1 MNNIGIQRR
10 VLIIALLP
18 ATIIAVS
25 LGIYFVVSQLN
36 SLRESLEQ
44 RGISIVRQ
52 LAPASEFGIFS
63 GNQDQLTRLA
73 ASVLQETDVQSV
85 RINDSIGLVHVEVG
99 RVNSEKPGI
108 KFTKSARQ
116 PVSTVSRDGS
126 VLIFEAPI
134 IQSTLAVD
142 DYLELAPSA
151 TPKKASR
158 PIVGAVI
165 VEMSLESTFNSQR
178 EIMLRGAFYT
188 LLGLVFTGLLAMR
201 IGRAVTDPILEI
213 AQGVQKL
220 EKGKL
225 DTYINTGA
233 KGEIKVLES
242 GINSMAAALQG
253 AQENLQDQI
262 HLATSELRSTL
273 QELEQK
279 NAELEIER
287 EKAYDAN
294 QSKSQFLANM
304 SHELRTPLNAIIG
317 YSEMLEEEL
326 HEVNDTKYVDDILK
340 INSAGKHLLSLINDI
355 LDLSKVEAGKMNVFL
370 ETTEIAAIC
379 EYTVATIQPLAERND
394 NKLVLDCPGDIG
406 EMYSDVTKIRQVL
419 FNLLSNACKFTQHG
433 EVTLS
438 VHRVKKPDG
447 DWIDFS
453 VSDTGIGMSA
463 EQMQNLFEAFS
474 QADATISRDY
484 GGTGL
489 GLAICKRFTELMGGK
504 LRAESKPGKGSTFHL
519 QLPAEIKNQAASDV
533 PVVSGVSEL
542 ARYTEDAV
550 SARQGGNQDEDRRKR
565 LSRVLVID
573 DDETVH
579 DMLFRLLS
587 KEGFLVETAD
597 DGESGVQK
605 ARELKPDVIV
615 LDVLMPGMDGWD
627 VLTRLKNNPDT
638 ESIPVVMLTMVDDR
652 SKGYTLGVTDYIYK
666 PVDREKLVT
675 ALTRCVRYGDT
686 APILIVDDDS
696 TQRDMLKRTL
706 EKEGWETIR
715 AHNGRAALEAVRA
728 RMPSIIILDLMMP
741 EMDGF
746 ELIHTLRKNPE
757 TREIPVVVLTAM
769 DLSHADQAMLANNA
783 TEVLKKGA
791 SSRDEVL
798 KIVKDLVQSTMHR
811 DSKKTS

>member
-1 MNNIGIQRR
+1 MNSLGIQRR

-18 ATIIAVS
+18 ATIIAIS

-36 SLRESLEQ
+36 SLRESLEE

-63 GNQDQLTRLA
+63 GNRDQLTRLA
-73 ASVLQETDVQSV
+73 SSVLNESDVQSV
-85 RINDSIGLVHVEVG
+85 RIRDSAALVNVQVG
-99 RVNSEKPGI
+99 RVNSALPES
-108 KFTKSARQ
+108 KSAKSIQQ
-116 PVSTVSRDGS
+116 PLSMVSQDGR

-134 IQSTLAVD
+134 MQSTLAVD
-142 DYLELAPSA
+142 DYQEQSPGAALKRISHPV
-151 TPKKASR
+151 
-158 PIVGAVI
+158 VGMVI
-165 VEMSLESTFNSQR
+165 VEMSLESTFNTQR
-178 EIMLRGAFYT
+178 EIILRGAFYT
-188 LLGLVFTGLLAMR
+188 LVGLVFTGLLAMR
-201 IGRAVTDPILEI
+201 IGRAVSDPILEI

-233 KGEIKVLES
+233 KGEIQVLES

-262 HLATSELRSTL
+262 HLATGELRNTL

-326 HEVNDTKYVDDILK
+326 QEVNDTKYVDDILK

-379 EYTVATIQPLAERND
+379 EYTVATIQPLAERNK
-394 NKLVLDCPGDIG
+394 NRLILDCPTDIG

-438 VHRVKKPDG
+438 VRREKKSDG
-447 DWIDFS
+447 DWIVFS
-453 VSDTGIGMSA
+453 VSDTGIGMS
-463 EQMQNLFEAFS
+463 EKHMQNLFEAFS

-489 GLAICKRFTELMGGK
+489 GLAICKRFTELMGGQ
-504 LRAESKPGKGSTFHL
+504 LTAESKQGKGSMFRL
-519 QLPAEIKNQAASDV
+519 QLPAEIKNQAITSLPIV
-533 PVVSGVSEL
+533 SPVSAL
-542 ARYTEDAV
+542 AKYTEDAV
-550 SARQGGNQDEDRRKR
+550 SARLGSAPGNDRRER

-579 DMLFRLLS
+579 DMLSRLLS
-587 KEGFLVETAD
+587 KEGFLIDIAD
-597 DGESGVQK
+597 DGESGFNK
-605 ARELKPDVIV
+605 ALESKPDVIV

-627 VLTRLKNNPDT
+627 VLTRLKNNPET
-638 ESIPVVMLTMVDDR
+638 ETIPVVMLTMVDDR

-686 APILIVDDDS
+686 APILIVDDDAA
-696 TQRDMLKRTL
+696 QRDMLKRTL
-706 EKEGWETIR
+706 EKDGWETIR
-715 AHNGRAALEAVRA
+715 AHNGRAALEAVRT
-728 RMPSIIILDLMMP
+728 RTPSLIILDLMMP

-746 ELIHTLRKNPE
+746 ELIHTLRKNPD

-769 DLSHADQAMLANNA
+769 DLSRADQAMLANN
-783 TEVLKKGA
+783 TTGILRKGA
-791 SSRDEVL
+791 SSRDELL
-798 KIVKDLVQSTMHR
+798 KIVKDLVQSTTHR
-811 DSKKTS
+811 DPK

>member
-1 MNNIGIQRR
+1 MNNLGIQRR
-10 VLIIALLP
+10 MLIIALLP

-36 SLRESLEQ
+36 SLRDSLEE

-52 LAPASEFGIFS
+52 LAPASEFGMFS
-63 GNQDQLTRLA
+63 GNEDQLTRLA
-73 ASVLQETDVQSV
+73 ASVLQESDVQSV
-85 RINDSIGLVHVEVG
+85 RISDSVGLVHVQLG
-99 RVNSEKPGI
+99 RLNTTLPGFE
-108 KFTKSARQ
+108 FTDSVRQ
-116 PVSTVSRDGS
+116 PVSMISKDGS
-126 VLIFEAPI
+126 VLIFGAPI
-134 IQSTLAVD
+134 VQSTLAVD
-142 DYLELAPSA
+142 DYQERSPAAGS
-151 TPKKASR
+151 KKPVN
-158 PIVGAVI
+158 PILGTVI

-178 EIMLRGAFYT
+178 EIILRGAFYT

-233 KGEIKVLES
+233 TGEIKLLES
-242 GINSMAAALQG
+242 GINSMAATLQG

-262 HLATSELRSTL
+262 HLATGELRNTL

-287 EKAYDAN
+287 EKAYEAN

-326 HEVNDTKYVDDILK
+326 SEVNDTKYVDDILK

-355 LDLSKVEAGKMNVFL
+355 LDLSKIEAGKMNVFL
-370 ETTEIAAIC
+370 ESTEIASIC
-379 EYTVATIQPLAERND
+379 EYTVATIRPLAERN
-394 NKLVLDCPGDIG
+394 NNRLVLDCPSDIG

-438 VHRVKKPDG
+438 ARRESGPGG
-447 DWIDFS
+447 DWIKFS
-453 VSDTGIGMSA
+453 VADTGIGMS
-463 EQMQNLFEAFS
+463 ENQMKNLFEAFS

-489 GLAICKRFTELMGGK
+489 GLAICKRFTELMGGH
-504 LRAESKPGKGSTFHL
+504 LSANSKPGEGSIFLL
-519 QLPAEIKNQAASDV
+519 QLPAEVKNQASTNL
-533 PVVSGVSEL
+533 PIVSS
-542 ARYTEDAV
+542 V
-550 SARQGGNQDEDRRKR
+550 SALEKYAMDAANVRQAGGRENDRRER

-587 KEGFLVETAD
+587 KEGFLVEIAD
-597 DGESGVQK
+597 NGESGMDK
-605 ARELKPDVIV
+605 ALELKPDVIV

-627 VLTRLKNNPDT
+627 VLTRLKNNPET
-638 ESIPVVMLTMVDDR
+638 ASIPVVMLTMVDDR

-675 ALTRCVRYGDT
+675 AITRCVRYGDT
-686 APILIVDDDS
+686 APILIVDDDAS
-696 TQRDMLKRTL
+696 QRDLLKRTL
-706 EKEGWETIR
+706 EKDGWETIR

-728 RMPSIIILDLMMP
+728 RTPSIIILDLMMP

-746 ELIHTLRKNPE
+746 ELINTLRKNPE

-769 DLSHADQAMLANNA
+769 DLSNADQMMLASNV
-783 TEVLKKGA
+783 TEVLRKGA

-798 KIVKDLVQSTMHR
+798 KIVKDLVESTMNR
-811 DSKKTS
+811 GSNKTH

>member
-1 MNNIGIQRR
+1 MNNLGIQRR
-10 VLIIALLP
+10 MLIIALLP

-36 SLRESLEQ
+36 SLRESLEE

-52 LAPASEFGIFS
+52 LAPASEFGMFS
-63 GNQDQLTRLA
+63 GNEDQLTRLA
-73 ASVLQETDVQSV
+73 ASVLQESDVQSV
-85 RINDSIGLVHVEVG
+85 RISDSVGLVHVQLG
-99 RVNSEKPGI
+99 RLNTTLPGFE
-108 KFTKSARQ
+108 FTDSVRQ
-116 PVSTVSRDGS
+116 PVSMISKDGS
-126 VLIFEAPI
+126 VLIFGAPI
-134 IQSTLAVD
+134 VQSTLAVD
-142 DYLELAPSA
+142 DYQERSPAAGS
-151 TPKKASR
+151 KKPVN
-158 PIVGAVI
+158 PILGTVI

-178 EIMLRGAFYT
+178 EIILRGAFYT

-233 KGEIKVLES
+233 TGEIKLLES
-242 GINSMAAALQG
+242 GINSMAATLQG

-262 HLATSELRSTL
+262 HLATGELRNTL

-287 EKAYDAN
+287 EKAYEAN

-326 HEVNDTKYVDDILK
+326 SEVNDTKYVDDILK

-355 LDLSKVEAGKMNVFL
+355 LDLSKIEAGKMNVFL
-370 ETTEIAAIC
+370 ESTEIASIC
-379 EYTVATIQPLAERND
+379 EYTVATIRPLAERN
-394 NKLVLDCPGDIG
+394 NNRLVLDCPSDIG

-438 VHRVKKPDG
+438 ARRESGPDG
-447 DWIDFS
+447 DWIKFS
-453 VSDTGIGMSA
+453 VADTGIGMS
-463 EQMQNLFEAFS
+463 ENQMKNLFEAFS

-489 GLAICKRFTELMGGK
+489 GLAICKRFTELMGGH
-504 LRAESKPGKGSTFHL
+504 LSANSKPGEGSIFLL
-519 QLPAEIKNQAASDV
+519 QLPAEVKNQASTNL
-533 PVVSGVSEL
+533 PIVSS
-542 ARYTEDAV
+542 V
-550 SARQGGNQDEDRRKR
+550 SALEKYAMDAANVRQAGGRENDRRER

-587 KEGFLVETAD
+587 KEGFLVEIAD
-597 DGESGVQK
+597 NGESGMDK
-605 ARELKPDVIV
+605 ALELKPDVIV

-627 VLTRLKNNPDT
+627 VLTRLKNNPET
-638 ESIPVVMLTMVDDR
+638 ASIPVVMLTMVDDR

-675 ALTRCVRYGDT
+675 AITRCVRYGDT
-686 APILIVDDDS
+686 APILIVDDDAS
-696 TQRDMLKRTL
+696 QRDLLKRTL
-706 EKEGWETIR
+706 EKDGWETIR

-728 RMPSIIILDLMMP
+728 RTPSIIILDLMMP

-746 ELIHTLRKNPE
+746 ELINTLRKNPE

-769 DLSHADQAMLANNA
+769 DLSNADQMMLASNV
-783 TEVLKKGA
+783 TEVLRKGA

-798 KIVKDLVQSTMHR
+798 KIVKDLVESTMNR
-811 DSKKTS
+811 GSNKTH

>member
-798 KIVKDLVQSTMHR
+798 KIVNDLVQSTMRR

>member
-1 MNNIGIQRR
+1 MNNLGIQKR

-18 ATIIAVS
+18 AAVIAIS

-36 SLRESLEQ
+36 SLQESLEE

-52 LAPASEFGIFS
+52 LAPASEFGVFS

-73 ASVLQETDVQSV
+73 SSVLQESDVQSV
-85 RINDSIGLVHVEVG
+85 RIDDTSGLVSVQVG
-99 RVNSEKPGI
+99 RVNTPVTGIHFAGSNPRPESKLSENGK
-108 KFTKSARQ
+108 
-116 PVSTVSRDGS
+116 

-134 IQSTLAVD
+134 VQSTLAVD
-142 DYLELAPSA
+142 DYQEQSMESA
-151 TPKKASR
+151 SKKITN
-158 PIVGAVI
+158 PVLGAVI

-178 EIMLRGAFYT
+178 EIILRGAFYT

-213 AQGVQKL
+213 TRGVQEL

-225 DTYINTGA
+225 DIYINTGA
-233 KGEIKVLES
+233 KGEIRLLES

-262 HLATSELRSTL
+262 HLATSELRNTL

-279 NAELEIER
+279 NTELEVER
-287 EKAYDAN
+287 EKAQEAN

-326 HEVNDTKYVDDILK
+326 EEVNDTKYVDDILK

-370 ETTEIAAIC
+370 ETTEVNAIC
-379 EYTVATIQPLAERND
+379 DYTVATIKPLADRND
-394 NKLVLDCPGDIG
+394 NKLILECPEDIG

-438 VHRVKKPDG
+438 ANREKG
-447 DWIDFS
+447 NGGEWINF
-453 VSDTGIGMSA
+453 VVADTGIGMSE
-463 EQMQNLFEAFS
+463 EQMEKLFEAFS
-474 QADATISRDY
+474 QADASISRDY

-489 GLAICKRFTELMGGK
+489 GLAICKKFTELLGGQ
-504 LRAESKPGKGSTFHL
+504 LVAESRPGKGSVFRL
-519 QLPAEIKNQAASDV
+519 SLPTEVKIQGGKSLAPVSQAVTAANYAAEAAIV
-533 PVVSGVSEL
+533 
-542 ARYTEDAV
+542 
-550 SARQGGNQDEDRRKR
+550 RQGIVGNQDRREHI
-565 LSRVLVID
+565 SRVLVID

-579 DMLFRLLS
+579 DMLSRLLS
-587 KEGFLVETAD
+587 KEGFLVDIAD
-597 DGESGVQK
+597 NGEEGISK
-605 ARELKPDVIV
+605 ALELKPDVIV

-627 VLTRLKNNPDT
+627 VLTRLKNDPNT

-652 SKGYTLGVTDYIYK
+652 SKGYMLGVTDYIYK
-666 PVDREKLVT
+666 PVDREKLVA

-686 APILIVDDDS
+686 APVLIVDDDAG
-696 TQRDMLKRTL
+696 QRDLLKRTL
-706 EKEGWETIR
+706 EKDGWETIR
-715 AHNGRAALEAVRA
+715 AHNGRAALEAVRS
-728 RMPSIIILDLMMP
+728 RKPSLIILDLMMP

-746 ELIHTLRKNPE
+746 ELIHALRKNPD

-769 DLSHADQAMLANNA
+769 DLSNADRAMLASSK
-783 TEVLKKGA
+783 TEILKKGA
-791 SSRDEVL
+791 SSRDEML
-798 KIVKDLVQSTMHR
+798 KIVKDLVQSTAHR
-811 DSKKTS
+811 DSD

>member
-1 MNNIGIQRR
+1 MNNLGIQRR
-10 VLIIALLP
+10 VLIIALFP

-36 SLRESLEQ
+36 SLRESLEE

-52 LAPASEFGIFS
+52 LAPASEFGLFS
-63 GNQDQLTRLA
+63 GNEDQLTRLA
-73 ASVLQETDVQSV
+73 ASVLQESDVQSV
-85 RINDSIGLVHVEVG
+85 RISDSTGLVNVQLG
-99 RVNSEKPGI
+99 RVNSSLPGF
-108 KFTKSARQ
+108 KFTGDAHQ
-116 PVSTVSRDGS
+116 PVSMVSSDGS

-142 DYLELAPSA
+142 DYQEHSNVENS
-151 TPKKASR
+151 KKVDH
-158 PIVGAVI
+158 PILGTVI

-225 DTYINTGA
+225 DTYISTGA
-233 KGEIKVLES
+233 TGEIKLLES

-262 HLATSELRSTL
+262 HLATGELRNTL

-287 EKAYDAN
+287 EKAYEAN

-326 HEVNDTKYVDDILK
+326 SEVNDTKYVDDILK

-370 ETTEIAAIC
+370 ETTEIVAIC
-379 EYTVATIQPLAERND
+379 EYTVATIRPLAERN
-394 NKLVLDCPGDIG
+394 NNRLVLDCPTDIG

-433 EVTLS
+433 EVTLA
-438 VHRVKKPDG
+438 VRREEGPEG
-447 DWIDFS
+447 DWITFS
-453 VSDTGIGMSA
+453 VSDTGIGMS
-463 EQMQNLFEAFS
+463 EDQMQNLFEAFS

-489 GLAICKRFTELMGGK
+489 GLAICKRFTELMGGHLTAK
-504 LRAESKPGKGSTFHL
+504 SKPGKGSIFRL
-519 QLPAEIKNQAASDV
+519 QLPAEAKNHASTNL
-533 PVVSGVSEL
+533 PIVSSVSTLEKY
-542 ARYTEDAV
+542 AMDAV
-550 SARQGGNQDEDRRKR
+550 SARQGGERDHDRRER

-579 DMLFRLLS
+579 DMLYRLLS
-587 KEGFLVETAD
+587 REGFLVEIAD
-597 DGESGVQK
+597 NGESGVNK
-605 ARELKPDVIV
+605 ALELKPDVIV

-627 VLTRLKNNPDT
+627 VLTRLKGNPET
-638 ESIPVVMLTMVDDR
+638 ASIPVVMLTMGDDR

-666 PVDREKLVT
+666 PVDREKLV
-675 ALTRCVRYGDT
+675 AAITRCVRYGDT
-686 APILIVDDDS
+686 APILIVDDDAS
-696 TQRDMLKRTL
+696 QRDLLKRTL
-706 EKEGWETIR
+706 EKDGWETIR

-728 RMPSIIILDLMMP
+728 RTPSIIILDLMMP

-746 ELIHTLRKNPE
+746 EFLHTLRKNPE
-757 TREIPVVVLTAM
+757 TREIPVIVLTAM
-769 DLSHADQAMLANNA
+769 DLSNADQMMLASNA
-783 TEVLKKGA
+783 IEVLKKGA

-798 KIVKDLVQSTMHR
+798 KIVKDLVESTLER
-811 DSKKTS
+811 DPGKAP

>member
-1 MNNIGIQRR
+1 MNNLGIQRR
-10 VLIIALLP
+10 MLIIALLP
-18 ATIIAVS
+18 AAIIAVS
-25 LGIYFVVSQLN
+25 LGIYFVVSQLH
-36 SLRESLEQ
+36 SLRESLEE

-52 LAPASEFGIFS
+52 LAPASEFGVFS
-63 GNQDQLTRLA
+63 GNEDQLTRLA
-73 ASVLQETDVQSV
+73 ASVLQESDVQSV
-85 RINDSIGLVHVEVG
+85 RISDSAGLVDVQLG
-99 RVNSEKPGI
+99 RVNSTLPGL
-108 KFTKSARQ
+108 KFTGSSHQ
-116 PVSTVSRDGS
+116 PVSMVSKDGS

-134 IQSTLAVD
+134 VQSTLAVD
-142 DYLELAPSA
+142 DYQEQSPESGS
-151 TPKKASR
+151 KKFARS
-158 PIVGAVI
+158 ILGVVI
-165 VEMSLESTFNSQR
+165 VEMSLEGTFANQR
-178 EIMLRGAFYT
+178 EIILRGAFYT

-220 EKGKL
+220 EKGQL
-225 DTYINTGA
+225 DTYLRTGA
-233 KGEIKVLES
+233 TGEIKLLES
-242 GINSMAAALQG
+242 GINSMAASLQG

-262 HLATSELRSTL
+262 HLATGELRSTL

-287 EKAYDAN
+287 EKAYEAN

-326 HEVNDTKYVDDILK
+326 SEVNDTKYVDDILK

-370 ETTEIAAIC
+370 ETTEIATIC
-379 EYTVATIQPLAERND
+379 EYTIATIRPLAERNS
-394 NKLVLDCPGDIG
+394 NRLVLDCPASIG

-433 EVTLS
+433 EVTLA
-438 VHRVKKPDG
+438 VHREQRSDG
-447 DWIDFS
+447 DWISFS
-453 VSDTGIGMSA
+453 VSDTGIGMS
-463 EQMQNLFEAFS
+463 EDQMQHLFEAFS

-489 GLAICKRFTELMGGK
+489 GLAICKRFTELMGGHLTAK
-504 LRAESKPGKGSTFHL
+504 SIPGQGSVFQL
-519 QLPAEIKNQAASDV
+519 QLPAEAKNQASTNL
-533 PVVSGVSEL
+533 PIVSS
-542 ARYTEDAV
+542 V
-550 SARQGGNQDEDRRKR
+550 SALEKYAMEAANARRGGDQDYDRRER
-565 LSRVLVID
+565 VSRVLVID

-587 KEGFLVETAD
+587 KEGFLVEIAD
-597 DGESGVQK
+597 NGESGMDK
-605 ARELKPDVIV
+605 ALELKPDVIV

-627 VLTRLKNNPDT
+627 VLTRLKNNPET

-666 PVDREKLVT
+666 PVDREKLVS
-675 ALTRCVRYGDT
+675 AITRCVRYGDT
-686 APILIVDDDS
+686 APVLIVDDDAR
-696 TQRDMLKRTL
+696 QRDLLKRTL
-706 EKEGWETIR
+706 EKDGWETIR

-728 RMPSIIILDLMMP
+728 RTPSIIILDLMMP

-769 DLSHADQAMLANNA
+769 DLSNADRMMLANNV

-798 KIVKDLVQSTMHR
+798 KIVKDLVESAMHR
-811 DSKKTS
+811 DSRKSP

>member
-1 MNNIGIQRR
+1 MNNLGIQRR

-36 SLRESLEQ
+36 SLRESLEE

-52 LAPASEFGIFS
+52 LAPASEFGLFS
-63 GNQDQLTRLA
+63 GNEDQLTRLA
-73 ASVLQETDVQSV
+73 ASVLQESDVQSV
-85 RINDSIGLVHVEVG
+85 RISDSTGLVNVQLG
-99 RVNSEKPGI
+99 RVNSSLPGF
-108 KFTKSARQ
+108 KFTGDAHQ
-116 PVSTVSRDGS
+116 PVSMVSSDGS

-142 DYLELAPSA
+142 DYQEHSNVENS
-151 TPKKASR
+151 KKVDH
-158 PIVGAVI
+158 PILGTVI

-225 DTYINTGA
+225 DTYISTGA
-233 KGEIKVLES
+233 TGEIKLLES

-262 HLATSELRSTL
+262 HLATGELRNTL

-287 EKAYDAN
+287 EKAYEAN

-326 HEVNDTKYVDDILK
+326 SEVNDTKYVDDILK

-370 ETTEIAAIC
+370 ETTEIVAIC
-379 EYTVATIQPLAERND
+379 EYTVATIRPLAERN
-394 NKLVLDCPGDIG
+394 NNRLVLDCPTDIG

-433 EVTLS
+433 EVTLA
-438 VHRVKKPDG
+438 VRREEGPEG
-447 DWIDFS
+447 DWITFS
-453 VSDTGIGMSA
+453 VSDTGIGMS
-463 EQMQNLFEAFS
+463 EDQMQNLFEAFS

-489 GLAICKRFTELMGGK
+489 GLAICKRFTELMGGHLTAK
-504 LRAESKPGKGSTFHL
+504 SKPGKGSIFRL
-519 QLPAEIKNQAASDV
+519 QLPAEAKNHASTNL
-533 PVVSGVSEL
+533 PIVSSVSTLEKY
-542 ARYTEDAV
+542 AMDAV
-550 SARQGGNQDEDRRKR
+550 SARQGGERDHDRRER

-579 DMLFRLLS
+579 DMLYRLLS
-587 KEGFLVETAD
+587 REGFLVEIAD
-597 DGESGVQK
+597 NGESGVNK
-605 ARELKPDVIV
+605 ALELKPDVIV

-627 VLTRLKNNPDT
+627 VLTRLKGNPET
-638 ESIPVVMLTMVDDR
+638 ASIPVVMLTMVDDR

-666 PVDREKLVT
+666 PVDREKLV
-675 ALTRCVRYGDT
+675 AAITRCVRYGDT
-686 APILIVDDDS
+686 APILIVDDDAS
-696 TQRDMLKRTL
+696 QRDLLKRTL
-706 EKEGWETIR
+706 EKDGWETIR

-728 RMPSIIILDLMMP
+728 RTPSIIILDLMMP

-746 ELIHTLRKNPE
+746 EFLHTLRKNPE
-757 TREIPVVVLTAM
+757 TREIPVIVLTAM
-769 DLSHADQAMLANNA
+769 DLSNADQMMLASNA
-783 TEVLKKGA
+783 IEVLKKGA

-798 KIVKDLVQSTMHR
+798 KIVKDLVESTLER
-811 DSKKTS
+811 DPGKAP